1 MKASQSFLNMD
12 SEGNNGHPVGGGTR
26 TIIREGKVEVIV
38 ENTSKVFY
46 NPVQEFN
53 RDLRL
58 VVI

>member
-1 MKASQSFLNMD
+1 MD